1 MNFRQISL
9 LFALCV
15 FSTFLVSCGEYQKA
29 LKSQDVAL
37 KTQMADSLY
46 NNKQYYKAQR
56 LYEQVLPRVIG
67 KPQGERQ
74 LYYYA
79 SALYLNEDY
88 YLSGYQFDRFL
99 KTYPQSDKAEE
110 AAFYGAHSYYEQSP
124 RYSLDQTETDRAISK
139 IQAFINAYPNSE
151 FFERANEMAMELTRK
166 KEKKAF
172 EIAKQYDKLGEFNFP
187 VLISAITSV
196 DNFVTENPGSVFKED
211 ALFYKVRSSVNLA
224 INSTTD
230 KKEERIQ
237 EARRAH
243 EDLLRN
249 FPDTKYKQQLDELM
263 VMLNAESQNT
273 KQAESR

>member
-1 MNFRQISL
+1 MTFRHICSL
-9 LFALCV
+9 LALCALPALL
-15 FSTFLVSCGEYQKA
+15 TGCGEYQNV
-29 LKSQDVAL
+29 LKSQDIGL

-46 NNKQYYKAQR
+46 DNKEYYKAQR

-172 EIAKQYDKLGEFNFP
+172 EIARQYDKLGEFNYP

-196 DNFVTENPGSVFKED
+196 DNFVTENPGSIFKED

-230 KKEERIQ
+230 KRQERIA

-249 FPDTKYKQQLDELM
+249 FPETKYKDRLDALM
-263 VMLNAESQNT
+263 LRLDAEIPTT
-273 KQAESR
+273 KQEDSR